1 MFPVILKEKLKTA
14 DTWAPHASVLGASD
28 KTKIVAEHTIFHLE
42 KKFYAALL

>member
-1 MFPVILKEKLKTA
+1 MVPVILKEKLKTA
-14 DTWAPHASVLGASD
+14 DMWAPHASVLGASD